1 MKRFFYI
8 CLLALVALATSCS
21 RNGAPPVEEDT
32 LYRMECFYQM
42 YPDSALRILDTLDV
56 DALSAKERAHYCLL
70 KAGVRDMTWQNDAE
84 TDSLLQETADYFIG
98 GRDKYYE
105 ALAYMALARQYG
117 LNGEGIQTILDCRLK
132 ALQSIGQCRHVD
144 ERLIRFSPVTTDEQ
158 NEIDRMKYAIHQRIG
173 MSYTASGYYREGIGH
188 LKQADR
194 YYAEK
199 GNFRCRLITAFP
211 LGMSYLAVNEYDSC
225 LMYYQVGLH
234 SAETIGDTVEASY
247 FHNALATYYLYC
259 YETQHYEGE
268 EDGMALVRRAVDEC
282 HSGLED
288 LRFIDEKLSR
298 VYRRELL
305 EDLTQAYFNLQQYDS
320 CVCYARMAE
329 EMRDESKNSILL
341 DKYLYMSYKALG
353 DEANAAVYA
362 ERLIE
367 NVSRDGVE
375 QKAVA
380 EVKAEYDK
388 QLEMQRME
396 SEHKLKRYRLYL
408 CIALLAVTLMAL
420 LWTAFRYRKNKE
432 LETLKLRDAQHRL
445 QSELEKTSR
454 HQKEMLRQRVMAMY
468 QAGGGDRLRRIMD
481 EFGDAYPAAAENI
494 RRVCPNLNDTERRIV
509 ILSFLGFRAKEVAD
523 LLGLK
528 ENTVTQYRSNIKKK
542 ADADIISTFIG

>member
-8 CLLALVALATSCS
+8 CLLALVAVATSCS
-21 RNGAPPVEEDT
+21 RNGAHPVEEDT
-32 LYRMECFYQM
+32 LYRMECFYQI

-56 DALSAKERAHYCLL
+56 DALTAKERAHYCLL
-70 KAGVRDMTWQNDAE
+70 KSGVRDMMLQNDAE
-84 TDSLLQETADYFIG
+84 TDSLLQEAVDYFIG

-158 NEIDRMKYAIHQRIG
+158 NEIDRMRYAIHQRIG
-173 MSYTASGYYREGIGH
+173 MSYAASGYYREGIGH
-188 LKQADR
+188 LRQADS

-199 GNFRCRLITAFP
+199 ENFRCRLITAFP

-225 LMYYQVGLH
+225 LMYYQVGLR

-247 FHNALATYYLYC
+247 FHNAIATYYLYC
-259 YETQHYEGE
+259 YETQHFEDE
-268 EDGMALVRRAVDEC
+268 EDGMALIRRAVDEC

-288 LRFIDEKLSR
+288 LRHTDENLSR

-305 EDLTQAYFNLQQYDS
+305 EDLTQAHFNLRQYDS

-329 EMRDESKNSILL
+329 EMRDESKNSSLL

-353 DEANAAVYA
+353 DEAEAAVYA
-362 ERLIE
+362 ERLVE

-396 SEHKLKRYRLYL
+396 SEHKLRRYRLYL

-432 LETLKLRDAQHRL
+432 LEMLMLREAQRQL
-445 QSELEKTSR
+445 QSEIEKISQ
-454 HQKEMLRQRVMAMY
+454 HQKEMLQQRVMAMY
-468 QAGGGDRLRRIMD
+468 QSGGGDRLRRIMD
-481 EFGDAYPAAAENI
+481 EFGDAYPSAAENI

-509 ILSFLGFRAKEVAD
+509 ILSFLGFRAKEVTD

-542 ADADIISTFIG
+542 ADTDIVSTFIE